1 MGIED
6 VHVLLLS
13 AAFAEHLSSADAEC
27 SVKELQEMSVTALQ
41 PRTHTLRVLAG
52 LLTSDD
58 PDLNNAASA
67 FLSNAASHPLFRS
80 KVSAVDTT
88 LFMTLF

>member
-1 MGIED
+1 M
-6 VHVLLLS
+6 
-13 AAFAEHLSSADAEC
+13 
-27 SVKELQEMSVTALQ
+27 KELQEMPITALQ

-58 PDLNNAASA
+58 PDLSKAASV

-80 KVSAVDTT
+80 KVSAIDTT
-88 LFMTLF
+88 LL